1 MLALTRKTGESI
13 ILDDEIEIVVVEVK
27 GDQVRLGIQ
36 APKSVKILRKEIYEE
51 IRSENLKAAGSS
63 EIPHEGLEILVRNI
77 KSTK

>member
-27 GDQVRLGIQ
+27 GEQVRLGIQ
-36 APKSVKILRKEIYEE
+36 APKNVKILRKEIYEE